1 MGQQEQ
7 SQKTHQEGA
16 DTNTTEESPW
26 NGQCWLITG
35 AAGDLGSALA
45 HYLAARGATL
55 VLLDKNKRG
64 LDALADQLEA
74 TGADAPYLF
83 PLDLG
88 GASPEDYHR
97 FAEVLSEHLGHLDGI
112 IHAAAHFDGLT
123 PVTQVPALQWWV
135 SLQANLSAP
144 LLMSRELLPL
154 MKARDSHLV
163 FLLDDVELTSQ
174 AYWGAYGIAQA
185 GLQSLV
191 QQLAAELSNTTIK
204 TRGVVLPPFRSGF
217 RAKAYPAEEPESL
230 TAPEHIAEEICS
242 LLQDTSSF
250 NIINKIAA

>member
-16 DTNTTEESPW
+16 DTHTTEESPW

-97 FAEVLSEHLGHLDGI
+97 FAEDSREVCVTYDMTRLQHLDADERLLVSLSETDHIEPARILRRIDYH
-112 IHAAAHFDGLT
+112 HPVYNTASVAARGRR
-123 PVTQVPALQWWV
+123 
-135 SLQANLSAP
+135 SEISGAN
-144 LLMSRELLPL
+144 RT
-154 MKARDSHLV
+154 
-163 FLLDDVELTSQ
+163 FYCG
-174 AYWGAYGIAQA
+174 AYWGYGFH
-185 GLQSLV
+185 
-191 QQLAAELSNTTIK
+191 ED
-204 TRGVVLPPFRSGF
+204 GVRSG
-217 RAKAYPAEEPESL
+217 ADVVAEI
-230 TAPEHIAEEICS
+230 EHAV
-242 LLQDTSSF
+242 
-250 NIINKIAA
+250 AAGDSRGQQVKYA